1 MRSIDLVVAAPHV
14 LTMEGEGVGY
24 RADSALAVDR
34 GRIVALGP
42 TEEILGAYAPER
54 LIRRPRTL
62 LMPGFVDAH
71 CHMELSVLRG
81 LAQDT
86 GHWMMYG
93 LNPFKGSVSPRD
105 RLWGFRLGVLE
116 ALAAG
121 TTTLGNYDDLMHQE
135 AALVEEMGLRG
146 NLTQLVREMPERV
159 YAPGELYRFDEG
171 YGRRD
176 LENLLDL
183 FNRWDGRGDGRIRI
197 LFGPMGPDFLG
208 EALLG
213 EVREQAL
220 RRGTRVHLHVAQG
233 DRETEQMLLRY
244 GKRTIPWL
252 QERGYLDEHLI
263 AVHLTDATEE
273 ETRLVARS
281 GASMVLCS
289 NSIGIIDGVVPPART
304 FLEAG
309 GVVGLGSD
317 QAPGNNNHN
326 MFNEMKLTALFH
338 KIRHQDPEAMPAWK
352 VLRMATV
359 EGARAVGLGDRVGS
373 LEEGKRGDFI
383 LVDLQA
389 PTMMPLFVRPMR
401 NLVPNLVY
409 AARGNEVCLV
419 AVDGRVLYEDGAFLT
434 LDAEEVREEV
444 LRLAD
449 PIGEASEETFRS
461 VRGTNFRFM
470 EEGKL

>member
-1 MRSIDLVVAAPHV
+1 
-14 LTMEGEGVGY
+14 
-24 RADSALAVDR
+24 
-34 GRIVALGP
+34 VALGP

-159 YAPGELYRFDEG
+159 YAPGELYRFDEA

-183 FNRWDGRGDGRIRI
+183 FDRWDGRGDGRIRI

-220 RRGTRVHLHVAQG
+220 RRGTRVHLHWP
-233 DRETEQMLLRY
+233 RETGRRSRCSCATASAPSP
-244 GKRTIPWL
+244 GSR
-252 QERGYLDEHLI
+252 RGAIWTSTSSRCTSPTPRRRRPAWWPE
-263 AVHLTDATEE
+263 A
-273 ETRLVARS
+273 
-281 GASMVLCS
+281 
-289 NSIGIIDGVVPPART
+289 VPP
-304 FLEAG
+304 
-309 GVVGLGSD
+309 
-317 QAPGNNNHN
+317 
-326 MFNEMKLTALFH
+326 
-338 KIRHQDPEAMPAWK
+338 WCC
-352 VLRMATV
+352 
-359 EGARAVGLGDRVGS
+359 
-373 LEEGKRGDFI
+373 
-383 LVDLQA
+383 A
-389 PTMMPLFVRPMR
+389 PTPSASSMGWCLRPGLSWR
-401 NLVPNLVY
+401 
-409 AARGNEVCLV
+409 RG
-419 AVDGRVLYEDGAFLT
+419 AWWGWGPIRP
-434 LDAEEVREEV
+434 RETTTTTC
-444 LRLAD
+444 
-449 PIGEASEETFRS
+449 ST
-461 VRGTNFRFM
+461 
-470 EEGKL
+470 K